1 MKLKN
6 NDIRLIAE
14 GGGQSLVLISL
25 PLAVP
30 GFSNF
35 LSSWLIRTPEG
46 TVLVDCG
53 VAGSYPYLKK
63 ALDSLGISPD
73 LLLLTHIHLDHCG
86 AAGYLCRDFP
96 GMKVFCF
103 ERAAKHL
110 INPEKLWNATAATL
124 GTAMAEAYQPPLPV
138 PAQNIIT
145 REQLPAAWQVIDTPG
160 HAPHHVSFLVNLAG
174 QRVCFGG
181 EALGVVAGRGA
192 EDWFRD
198 GVRRTGIR
206 PATPPK
212 YIPEIG
218 RASMKKLA
226 AGQWDLF
233 CCAHGGAVTDRTLP
247 ERALKQN
254 QFWEKEIAAGLE
266 KGLSEQ
272 QMIQLMVRDDPELAD
287 LAFYTEENHQ
297 REIYFIGNSVRGFV
311 RFLTEQKQ
319 DA

>member
-1 MKLKN
+1 MEN
-6 NDIRLIAE
+6 SDIRLITE
-14 GGGQSLVLISL
+14 SGGQSLSLISL

-30 GFSNF
+30 GFKNF
-35 LSSWLIRTPEG
+35 LSSWLLRSSAG
-46 TVLVDCG
+46 TVLIDCG
-53 VAGSYPYLKK
+53 VAGSYPHLKGI
-63 ALDSLGISPD
+63 LDSLGVSPN

-96 GMKVFCF
+96 SMKIFCF

-124 GTAMAEAYQPPLPV
+124 GAAMAEAYQSPLPV
-138 PAQNIIT
+138 PAQNIIG
-145 REQLPAAWQVIDTPG
+145 RNLLPADWKIIDTPG
-160 HAPHHVSFLVNLAG
+160 HAPHHVSYLLDFAG
-174 QRVCFGG
+174 RRLCFGG
-181 EALGVVAGRGA
+181 EALGVIAGTGA

-198 GVRRTGIR
+198 GTRRSGIR

-226 AGQWDLF
+226 AEQWDLF
-233 CCAHGGAVTDRTLP
+233 CCAHGGATDDRTLP
-247 ERALKQN
+247 ERALEQN
-254 QFWEKEIAAGLE
+254 QFWEKKISGALE

-272 QMIQLMVRDDPELAD
+272 EMVQMMMRDDPELAD
-287 LAFYTEENHQ
+287 LAFCTEENLQ
-297 REIYFIGNSVRGFV
+297 REVYFIGNSVRGFV